1 MVNRI
6 NKFGLKVD
14 KKLADFIDND
24 VLSDAGLE
32 SEYFWKNFNDYITK
46 FSIKNKEILE
56 TRSIIKKKLYKLI

>member
-32 SEYFWKNFNDYITK
+32 NEYFWKNFNDYITK

-56 TRSIIKKKLYKLI
+56 TRNIIKKN